1 MKGRKRGDRLDDLD
15 ELLVKKIIA
24 GDAGSFEKLVSRY
37 QKKIFAFIYR
47 MVESR
52 EDAADLTQEVFFQV
66 FRSLDTFRGDA
77 KLNTWLYRIAS
88 NKTLDFLRKNKKV
101 RTVNYECEDFQDNK
115 SLTCTPESNPE
126 HIFLKE
132 EKVRRLREMI
142 AGLPDRYRVVLVLF
156 HYQELSYRQIAE
168 ALDIPVKTV
177 ATRIYRAK
185 FILRE
190 TLRGDTDVV
199 P

>member
-1 MKGRKRGDRLDDLD
+1 MKGRKRGDRLDDID
-15 ELLVKKIIA
+15 EILVKKIRA
-24 GDAGSFEKLVSRY
+24 GDLASFEKLVSRY
-37 QKKIFAFIYR
+37 QKKIFSYVYR

-52 EDAADLTQEVFFQV
+52 EDAGDLTQEVFLQV

-77 KLNTWLYRIAS
+77 KLNTWLYRVAT
-88 NKTLDFLRKNKKV
+88 NKTLDFLRRNKKAKGV
-101 RTVNYECEDFQDNK
+101 SMDLEGYSEDL
-115 SLTCTPESNPE
+115 SLTCCPENNPE
-126 HIFLKE
+126 HIYLKE
-132 EKVRRLREMI
+132 EKVRRLRRMI

-168 ALDIPVKTV
+168 TLDIPVKTV

-185 FILRE
+185 SLLKE
-190 TLRGDTDVV
+190 TLRGDPDEM